1 MAVRTLAG
9 FLGRFGLDN
18 KAPLPRPKRKW
29 LIMCAFFQVS
39 TLAGCASA
47 AASADAG
54 AEMDQA
60 NDPAE
65 SVNRKIFGVNQFVDR
80 NALQPVARGYTDYV
94 PRPVRG
100 VLHNFLS
107 NLEQP
112 AILLNDALQG
122 NFSRAWNT
130 TQRFAI
136 NTTIGG
142 AGLFDVAT
150 GWHRP
155 GHAADFGQ
163 TLGVWGVG
171 PGPAVQLPLFGPSN
185 ARDSVGQVVS
195 LALSPATFGA
205 SGAVVAVSAAGNGI
219 GLVDSRAM
227 LLPATDSLQR
237 SSLDY
242 YAALRSAMAQHRASL
257 VEQGRAGLIDQDDK
271 HVELPIKSQRAS
283 ISGTA
288 Q

>member
-1 MAVRTLAG
+1 MIVCAIEAST
-9 FLGRFGLDN
+9 GRFGPN
-18 KAPLPRPKRKW
+18 HEAPLPRPNGKW
-29 LIMCAFFQVS
+29 LIACAFLLVS
-39 TLAGCASA
+39 TLTGCAGA
-47 AASADAG
+47 AATTDEH
-54 AEMDQA
+54 AEVDQA

-100 VLHNFLS
+100 VVHNFLS

-112 AILLNDALQG
+112 VILLNDALQG
-122 NFSRAWNT
+122 NISRAWNT

-155 GHAADFGQ
+155 GHVADFGQ

-227 LLPATDSLQR
+227 LLPATDTLQK

-242 YAALRSAMAQHRASL
+242 YAALRSAMAQHRAAL
-257 VEQGRAGLIDQDDK
+257 VEQGKVGLVDQGDTNE
-271 HVELPIKSQRAS
+271 ELPIKPQQAS

>member
-1 MAVRTLAG
+1 MTVYAIEASSRRVGAHHE
-9 FLGRFGLDN
+9 
-18 KAPLPRPKRKW
+18 APPPRPDGAW
-29 LIMCAFFQVS
+29 LIACAFLLVS
-39 TLAGCASA
+39 TLTACAGTA
-47 AASADAG
+47 ATTDARS
-54 AEMDQA
+54 EMSQA

-80 NALQPVARGYTDYV
+80 NALQPVARGYVGYV

-100 VLHNFLS
+100 VVHNFLS

-112 AILLNDALQG
+112 AILVNDALQG
-122 NFSRAWNT
+122 NISRAWNT

-150 GWHRP
+150 DWHRP
-155 GHAADFGQ
+155 GHVADFGQ
-163 TLGVWGVG
+163 TLGVWGIG

-195 LALSPATFGA
+195 IALNPATFGA
-205 SGAVVAVSAAGNGI
+205 SGAVLAVSAAGNGI
-219 GLVDSRAM
+219 GLVDGRAT
-227 LLPATDSLQR
+227 LLPTTDSLQK

-242 YAALRSAMAQHRASL
+242 YATLRSATAQHRAAL
-257 VEQGRAGLIDQDDK
+257 VEQGKAGLVD
-271 HVELPIKSQRAS
+271 HVEKSEDLPLKHQQAS

-288 Q
+288 P

>member
-1 MAVRTLAG
+1 MTVCAIVVFT
-9 FLGRFGLDN
+9 GRSGLRP
-18 KAPLPRPKRKW
+18 APLPRSNGKW
-29 LIMCAFFQVS
+29 LIARAFLLVS
-39 TLAGCASA
+39 TLTACAGA
-47 AASADAG
+47 AASTEVP
-54 AEMDQA
+54 AETERV

-94 PRPVRG
+94 PKSVRG
-100 VLHNFLS
+100 VVHNFLS

-112 AILLNDALQG
+112 AILVNDALQG
-122 NFSRAWNT
+122 NISRAWNT

-150 GWHRP
+150 DWHRP
-155 GHAADFGQ
+155 GHTADFGQ

-185 ARDSVGQVVS
+185 ARDSVGKIVS
-195 LALSPATFGA
+195 LALNPTTFGA

-219 GLVDSRAM
+219 GLVDGRAT
-227 LLPATDSLQR
+227 LLPATDSLQK

-242 YAALRSAMAQHRASL
+242 YATLRSVSAQRRANL
-257 VEQGRAGLIDQDDK
+257 VEQGKAGLVDSGDTDEQR
-271 HVELPIKSQRAS
+271 PITPSQAS
-283 ISGTA
+283 ISGTTP
-288 Q
+288 